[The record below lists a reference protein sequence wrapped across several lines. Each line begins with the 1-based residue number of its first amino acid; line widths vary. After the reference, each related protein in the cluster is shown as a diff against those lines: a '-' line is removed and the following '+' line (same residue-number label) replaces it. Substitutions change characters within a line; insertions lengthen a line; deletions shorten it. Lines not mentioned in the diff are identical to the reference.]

1 MDRSKDYLE
10 IQEAKMELNLFF
22 LSLMIKSQL
31 AQSLVKEVKC
41 LLHQVEWIHSLNRSL
56 QVLNNNLKLRL

>member
-1 MDRSKDYLE
+1 MDRNKDYLE

-41 LLHQVEWIHSLNRSL
+41 LLHQVE
-56 QVLNNNLKLRL
+56 

>member
-31 AQSLVKEVKC
+31 AQSLVKEVK
-41 LLHQVEWIHSLNRSL
+41 
-56 QVLNNNLKLRL
+56 